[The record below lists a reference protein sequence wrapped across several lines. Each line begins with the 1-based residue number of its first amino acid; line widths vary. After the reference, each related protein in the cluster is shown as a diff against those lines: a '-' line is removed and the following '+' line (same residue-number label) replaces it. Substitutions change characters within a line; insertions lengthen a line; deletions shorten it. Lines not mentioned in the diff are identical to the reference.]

1 VVPELEAF
9 AGRSIFQIGFVVRD
23 FEGALA
29 RYSALLGP
37 GRWRCWT
44 FGARDHARC
53 EYRGG
58 PTDFTSRLALND
70 QAPQLELIE
79 PLTGP
84 STHKDWL
91 DERGEGI
98 HHVGVIVASVA
109 DAVAEATAAG
119 YEVVQ
124 SGAGLGPERDGAWA
138 YIDTSAA
145 LGVMVEAVEPPTS
158 MPPVEFTWPA
168 AS

>member
-1 VVPELEAF
+1 VLPELDAF
-9 AGRSIFQIGFVVRD
+9 AGRSIFQIAFVVGD
-23 FEGALA
+23 IEDALA
-29 RYSALLGP
+29 RYSAVLGAGP
-37 GRWRCWT
+37 WRCWT
-44 FGARDHARC
+44 FGAKDNERC

-58 PTDFTSRLALND
+58 PTDFASRLALND
-70 QAPQLELIE
+70 QTPQLELIE

-84 STHKDWL
+84 SAHRDWFE
-91 DERGEGI
+91 ERGEGL
-98 HHVGVIVASVA
+98 HHLGVIVPSVA
-109 DAVAEATAAG
+109 DVVEEASAAG

-124 SGAGLGPERDGAWA
+124 SGAGIGPARDGAWA

-145 LGVMVEAVEPPTS
+145 LGCMIEAVEPPTS